1 MCVLTS
7 ALFISACASPDFVG
21 RPGLTMVQST
31 ELPPPEAAD
40 LQTGLRETLIGPGD
54 ELTIDVFGLP
64 ELSRSVRV
72 DSSGRIAIPLAG
84 SLEAADLTAE
94 HLTAL
99 IESKLRDNAVRDPQ
113 VTVNVINSVSQAV
126 TVDGEVRTPGQ
137 FAIPGTTT
145 LMRAIARG
153 GGVTE
158 FARQNHVVVFR
169 KVNGQDM
176 AALYDL
182 RAIRLGMYPDPSIY
196 ANDIVL
202 VGESNARRVFSQVLQ
217 ASGLLSAPLIA
228 LIQKS

>member
-1 MCVLTS
+1 
-7 ALFISACASPDFVG
+7 
-21 RPGLTMVQST
+21 MVQST